1 MNEVQAQNRLK
12 KLKELIQVD
21 IGQRGLARDP
31 EENLFTLFPD
41 DFEKACSSIA
51 NHPHPVVGIVTGF
64 MIASIDPPRG
74 ETDGPLGAYWLARL
88 LNYLQIPN
96 IVLTDE
102 ASGNAF
108 HRTEVNLCRLDE
120 ECIQNIRATGETPIG
135 QLTHLVSIERCGPS
149 YSESDIP
156 EQYRN
161 RCLSMKGIDIT
172 KFTQPAHLLF
182 ECHRKYTTIGIG
194 DGGNEIGMGKIPR
207 AVIKKNI
214 PRGEWIACR
223 ISVDH
228 LITTGVSNWGAYALG
243 AGIAI
248 LRNVPIPSDF
258 FNPMREQEK
267 LINMVENGPLVDG
280 VTGKKQ
286 YTVDGIE
293 FSEYIKVLVEIG
305 KI

>member
-12 KLKELIQVD
+12 KLRELIQVD

-51 NHPHPVVGIVTGF
+51 NHPHPIVGIVTGF

-108 HRTEVNLCRLDE
+108 HQTEVNLCRLDE
-120 ECIQNIRATGETPIG
+120 ESIQNIRATGDTSIG

-149 YSESDIP
+149 YSESDMP

-182 ECHRKYTTIGIG
+182 ECDRKYTTIGIG

-207 AVIKKNI
+207 WVIKKNI

-223 ISVDH
+223 ITADY

-248 LRNVPIPSDF
+248 LRNVPIPLDF
-258 FNPMREQEK
+258 FDPMKEQEK

>member
-1 MNEVQAQNRLK
+1 
-12 KLKELIQVD
+12 
-21 IGQRGLARDP
+21 
-31 EENLFTLFPD
+31 
-41 DFEKACSSIA
+41 
-51 NHPHPVVGIVTGF
+51 
-64 MIASIDPPRG
+64 
-74 ETDGPLGAYWLARL
+74 
-88 LNYLQIPN
+88 
-96 IVLTDE
+96 
-102 ASGNAF
+102 
-108 HRTEVNLCRLDE
+108 
-120 ECIQNIRATGETPIG
+120 
-135 QLTHLVSIERCGPS
+135 
-149 YSESDIP
+149 
-156 EQYRN
+156 
-161 RCLSMKGIDIT
+161 MKGIDIT

-182 ECHRKYTTIGIG
+182 ECDRKYTTIGIG

-207 AVIKKNI
+207 WVIKKNI

-223 ISVDH
+223 ITADY

-248 LRNVPIPSDF
+248 LRNVPIPLDF
-258 FNPMREQEK
+258 FDPMKEQEK